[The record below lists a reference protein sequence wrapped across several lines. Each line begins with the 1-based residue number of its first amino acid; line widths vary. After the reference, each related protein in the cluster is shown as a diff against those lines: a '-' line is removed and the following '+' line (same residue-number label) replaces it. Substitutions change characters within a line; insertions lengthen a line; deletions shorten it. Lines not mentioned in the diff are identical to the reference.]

1 MKTLSLLPFASLL
14 LLGLANPVSAQPVGG
29 RMVVSTAGL
38 DLATP
43 AGVRA
48 LDLRILH
55 AASALCGTPSPAD
68 PQGRARLDQCRAD
81 ARAAA
86 TVERDRL
93 VRIAAGTPPTI
104 IASGQ

>member
-1 MKTLSLLPFASLL
+1 MKTLTLLPFA
-14 LLGLANPVSAQPVGG
+14 LLGLANPVSAQPVSG
-29 RMVVSTAGL
+29 RMAVSTAGL

-43 AGVRA
+43 DGVRA

-68 PQGRARLDQCRAD
+68 PQGRAVVDQCRAD

-86 TVERDRL
+86 IPERDRL
-93 VRIAAGTPPTI
+93 VRIAAGNR
-104 IASGQ
+104 AVMVAAKQ

>member
-1 MKTLSLLPFASLL
+1 MKTLILLPLA
-14 LLGLANPVSAQPVGG
+14 LLGLASPSIAQPADG
-29 RMVVSTAGL
+29 RVAVSTAGL

-55 AASALCGTPSPAD
+55 AASAVCGTPSSAD
-68 PQGRARLDQCRAD
+68 PQGRARADRCRDD

-86 TVERDRL
+86 ASERDRL
-93 VRIAAGTPPTI
+93 VRIAANDRAVVV
-104 IASGQ
+104 ASKQ